1 MNYLVG
7 RRFGKKLK
15 SIVVSVSLAGLL
27 VGCSAMEALHESP
40 DYYRHSLSQLST
52 PLDGGDFYWF
62 DVKLTAEY
70 PDESEG
76 AEAVRMNWLTAWL
89 ASRKACLNGY
99 EIVERREFDYMEHN
113 PARYDLRYK
122 VRCEVPMPD
131 AAG

>member
-70 PDESEG
+70 PDDSEG

-99 EIVERREFDYMEHN
+99 EIVDRREFYYMEHN